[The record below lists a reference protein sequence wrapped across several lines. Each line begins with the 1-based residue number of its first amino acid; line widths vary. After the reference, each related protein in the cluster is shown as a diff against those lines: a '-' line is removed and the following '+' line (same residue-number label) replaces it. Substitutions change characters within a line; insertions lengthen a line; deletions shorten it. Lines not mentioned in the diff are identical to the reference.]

1 MENSAKVLYDT
12 GINLFGLGTLQIT
25 SYMVTATVV
34 TVIFCIL
41 ALLIRK
47 KCTSTGTPGKFQNV
61 VEWAVSSLYN
71 FFGDVLGK
79 DKIDTY
85 FPFIATLFVFILTSN
100 YIGLLPMAG
109 ELPGYASPTS
119 TLGFTIG
126 LAIMS
131 FIVTH
136 VSGFKYNGASYLK
149 HFVTPFAFMLPL
161 LLLDELCKPVSLS
174 LRLYGN
180 VMGGETVIGQLF
192 AMVPILVP
200 ALMQALEL
208 LLGFLQ
214 ALVFATLT
222 CVYISES
229 TNSVH

>member
-100 YIGLLPMAG
+100 YIGLLP
-109 ELPGYASPTS
+109 TS
-119 TLGFTIG
+119 TIGFTIG

-131 FIVTH
+131 FVVTH